1 MRKSTFKPRAI
12 FMEGCNVKSTFVLA
26 CAWLTAFSSYAQTV
40 CNPAPAGTTT
50 VVEGG
55 HIKSVAG
62 PLADFD
68 PCHRSVSLDS
78 PSFLAPKR
86 GVKPP
91 LVLIVHGGAGVGG
104 YERDFARLMNR
115 QGYATL
121 LFDAFEMN
129 GLTSGSDLVQYQ
141 LSNAARQ
148 RMLYKV
154 AYGAYKWVLRH
165 EKIDAS
171 RLFVQ
176 GLSNGGSVSINLAGA
191 VDPAHVKGVIA
202 EGSPA
207 TGIGFPDAL
216 KVPLLLL
223 YGAADVYGGVLP
235 TDFMHLRGNPC
246 SMNDAYALAPAG
258 FGAICNKDVG
268 YDKVM
273 PTPLAWFEKT
283 KALGFD
289 VRFELVEGGGHGMMF
304 SDFSMS
310 TRRVGYSVSYQSRG
324 ASADDR
330 QRLQKL
336 VLEFIESRL

>member
-1 MRKSTFKPRAI
+1 M
-12 FMEGCNVKSTFVLA
+12 A
-26 CAWLTAFSSYAQTV
+26 CACLAALSSHAQTA

-50 VVEGG
+50 IVDGG

-62 PLADFD
+62 QLAEFD
-68 PCHRSVSLDS
+68 PCHRSVSLHS
-78 PSFLAPKR
+78 PGFFAPKR
-86 GVKPP
+86 GSKPP
-91 LVLIVHGGAGVGG
+91 LVLIVHGGFGLSG
-104 YERDFARLMNR
+104 YERDFARLMN
-115 QGYATL
+115 QAGYATL

-129 GLTSGSDLVQYQ
+129 GLTSGSDLVHYQ

-148 RMLYKV
+148 KMLYKV
-154 AYGAYKWVLRH
+154 AYGAYRWALGN
-165 EKIDAS
+165 EKIDAN
-171 RLFVQ
+171 RLFIQ

-207 TGIGFPDAL
+207 AGIGFPDAL

-246 SMNDAYALAPAG
+246 PMNEAFAMAPPG
-258 FGAICNKDVG
+258 FGAVCNKDVG
-268 YDKVM
+268 YDKAM
-273 PTPLAWFEKT
+273 PSPLAWFEKS

-289 VRFELVEGGGHGMMF
+289 VRLELVEGGGHGMMF

-324 ASADDR
+324 ASAADR

>member
-1 MRKSTFKPRAI
+1 MK
-12 FMEGCNVKSTFVLA
+12 FVNLIMAYA
-26 CAWLTAFSSYAQTV
+26 CFAAFQSHAQSD
-40 CNPAPAGTTT
+40 CKPAPSGTTT
-50 VVEGG
+50 VVDLGP
-55 HIKSVAG
+55 IKSVTG
-62 PLADFD
+62 VLADFD
-68 PCHRSVSLDS
+68 PCHRSVSLDT
-78 PSFLAPKR
+78 PGFFAPKR

-129 GLTSGSDLVQYQ
+129 GLTPGSDLVQYQ

-154 AYGAYKWVLRH
+154 AHGAYKWVLRH

-207 TGIGFPDAL
+207 TGIGFPYAL
-216 KVPLLLL
+216 KVPVLLL

-246 SMNDAYALAPAG
+246 SMNDTFALAPAG
-258 FGAICNKDVG
+258 FGSICNKDVG

-304 SDFSMS
+304 SDFSS
-310 TRRVGYSVSYQSRG
+310 SVRKLGYSMSYQSRG
-324 ASADDR
+324 ASASDR
-330 QRLQKL
+330 LRLQKL
-336 VLEFIESRL
+336 IFDFIESKL

>member
-1 MRKSTFKPRAI
+1 MKIVNLIMAY
-12 FMEGCNVKSTFVLA
+12 A
-26 CAWLTAFSSYAQTV
+26 CFAAFQSHAQSD
-40 CNPAPAGTTT
+40 CEPAPSGTTT
-50 VVEGG
+50 VVDLGP
-55 HIKSVAG
+55 IKSVTG
-62 PLADFD
+62 VLADFD
-68 PCHRSVSLDS
+68 PCHRSVSLVT
-78 PSFLAPKR
+78 PGFFAPKR

-91 LVLIVHGGAGVGG
+91 MVLIVHGGAGVGG

-129 GLTSGSDLVQYQ
+129 GLTPGSDLVQYQ

-154 AYGAYKWVLRH
+154 AHGAYKWVLRH

-216 KVPLLLL
+216 KVPVLLL

-246 SMNDAYALAPAG
+246 SMNDAFALAPTG

-273 PTPLAWFEKT
+273 STPLAWFEKT

-304 SDFSMS
+304 SDFSTS
-310 TRRVGYSVSYQSRG
+310 TRRIGYSVSYQSRG
-324 ASADDR
+324 ASANNR
-330 QRLQKL
+330 QQLQKL
-336 VLEFIESRL
+336 VVEFIESRL